1 MDARR
6 LILPLLLL
14 ALLAC
19 GAEAVESSGVVF
31 EGKKYVVSRVDL
43 RREKL
48 ELFLRDDAGR
58 HLHRFAR
65 LEAWLAEKGRRL
77 VFGMNGGMYHPD
89 FSPVGLFV
97 AEGKELAP
105 LNVQSGEGNFFL
117 KPNGVFLITAS
128 GAHVL
133 ETSQVP
139 RLHEKAILATQS
151 GPLLLLDGKVHPKF
165 RRGSENKLHRNGVG
179 VRGSQEVVFAISDDP
194 VNFEEFAR
202 FFRDQL
208 GCRNALFLDGTVS
221 SLHDAGM
228 KRSDFRM
235 DLGPILGVTAPAA
248 K

>member
-1 MDARR
+1 M
-6 LILPLLLL
+6 LSFLLSAVLTSGL
-14 ALLAC
+14 S
-19 GAEAVESSGVVF
+19 GVESRSLTF
-31 EGKKYVVSRVDL
+31 EAKRYVASRIDL

-48 ELFLRDDAGR
+48 ELFLRDEAGR
-58 HLHRFAR
+58 YLHRFSR
-65 LEAWLAEKGRRL
+65 IEAWLGGKGRRL

-97 AEGKELAP
+97 ADGQEIAP
-105 LNVQSGEGNFFL
+105 LNVQPGEGNFFL
-117 KPNGVFLITAS
+117 KPNGVFLISAA
-128 GAHVL
+128 GAYVL
-133 ETSQVP
+133 ETSQVL
-139 RLHEKAILATQS
+139 RLQEKPVLATQS

-165 RRGSENKLHRNGVG
+165 KRGSANKLHRNGVG
-179 VRGSQEVVFAISDDP
+179 VRTPQEVIFAISDDP

-221 SLHDAGM
+221 SLHDEKM

-235 DLGPILGVTAPAA
+235 DLGPILGVTAPAEA